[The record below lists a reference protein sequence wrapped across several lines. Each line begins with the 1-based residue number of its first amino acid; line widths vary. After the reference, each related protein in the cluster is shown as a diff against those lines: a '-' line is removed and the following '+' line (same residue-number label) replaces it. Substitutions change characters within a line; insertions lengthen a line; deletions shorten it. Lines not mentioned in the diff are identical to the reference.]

1 MSTALVTVERAAA
14 ERGVSTGRIRQLL
27 LQGRVEGAVKLG
39 KQWVIPTPVVILPPV
54 MDSAAAFTVDAIV
67 LPQAPQDPAY
77 QQKPGMGTRSDRK
90 EQGLDR

>member
-14 ERGVSTGRIRQLL
+14 ERGVSTRRIRQLL

-54 MDSAAAFTVDAIV
+54 MDSAAEFTVDAII
-67 LPQAPQDPAY
+67 LPQFPQDQAS
-77 QQKPGMGTRSDRK
+77 QQTPDRGTRLDFR
-90 EQGLDR
+90 EQDLDR